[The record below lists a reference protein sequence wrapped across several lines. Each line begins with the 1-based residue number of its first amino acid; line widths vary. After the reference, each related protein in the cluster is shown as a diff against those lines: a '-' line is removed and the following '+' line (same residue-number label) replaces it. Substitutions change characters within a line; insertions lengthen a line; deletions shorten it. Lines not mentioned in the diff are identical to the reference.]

1 MHSPCFDKHSYRRL
15 GAGDIAGACEIMK
28 NSLLS
33 LPVTLRFFSSVFL
46 PSRFLVVLFTYLLVS
61 RFYPY
66 SVRYGLFRCLVFQS
80 PATPPRNPDFSLSP
94 SNDRQPAPGLTLSPK
109 TIISFRIIIQ
119 VLDIACTAAI

>member
-1 MHSPCFDKHSYRRL
+1 MHSLCFDKHSYRRL

-46 PSRFLVVLFTYLLVS
+46 PSRSFVVLFTYLLVS

-66 SVRYGLFRCLVFQS
+66 SVRYGLFRCALPES
-80 PATPPRNPDFSLSP
+80 SDATEKSRLRSLPRMTDNL
-94 SNDRQPAPGLTLSPK
+94 R
-109 TIISFRIIIQ
+109 
-119 VLDIACTAAI
+119 LD